1 MSSSSGSLA
10 TTTGEHQPL
19 LNARFRVEIDGLTG
33 TGATEVIFPEAR
45 IVRPQGETPVVQYGT
60 LTIRRGMTTSSDWYQ
75 WWDDARR
82 SAKPTPKEVRIIVM
96 DRTRADVTRWTFS
109 GAAPSGYLVSPLN
122 ALGDEAILETLELTV
137 AGLTIAFRVEH

>member
-1 MSSSSGSLA
+1 MSNSSGSPVPV
-10 TTTGEHQPL
+10 TGEHQPL
-19 LNARFRVEIDGLTG
+19 LNARFRVEIQGLPG

-45 IVRPQGETPVVQYGT
+45 IVRPRGKTPVVQYGT

-75 WWDDARR
+75 WWDRARR

-122 ALGDEAILETLELTV
+122 ALSGETILETLELTV
-137 AGLTIAFRVEH
+137 GGLTIAFRAEH